1 MPKTKKKGKAPNVPE
16 WKVQKMIEK
25 AKTEAVGDAVEY
37 AWAIMFTALRDKF
50 GWTNDQL
57 SDLWA
62 SINSLSESVNLGYIN
77 VTDLAHT
84 LKEEA
89 GIRLVETKD
98 GAA

>member
-16 WKVQKMIEK
+16 WKVRKMIEK
-25 AKTEAVGDAVEY
+25 SKTEAVGDAVEY
-37 AWAIMFTALRDKF
+37 ARAIMFTALRDKF
-50 GWTNDQL
+50 GWDNDQL

>member
-1 MPKTKKKGKAPNVPE
+1 MPKTKKKGKAPNIPE

-37 AWAIMFTALRDKF
+37 AWAIMFTVMRDKF
-50 GWTNDQL
+50 GWTNEQLKELWDQ
-57 SDLWA
+57 
-62 SINSLSESVNLGYIN
+62 INSLSESVNLGYVNI
-77 VTDLAHT
+77 TDLAYT

>member
-1 MPKTKKKGKAPNVPE
+1 MPKTKKKGKAPNIPAWQVR
-16 WKVQKMIEK
+16 KMIDK
-25 AKTEAVGDAVEY
+25 AKKEAVGDAIEC

-50 GWTNDQL
+50 GWTNEQL
-57 SDLWA
+57 KELWDK
-62 SINSLSESVNLGYIN
+62 INSLSESVNLGYVN